1 MEPGVTPFTACP
13 ARPGQYGGRRPL
25 SRLAPRAIIPTYG
38 RDQPLPDQRMS
49 IGFLKFLGVLL
60 ILGSVGFATVKGSIT
75 GGFRYLTPGFGTS
88 DVPAAD
94 RK

>member
-1 MEPGVTPFTACP
+1 
-13 ARPGQYGGRRPL
+13 
-25 SRLAPRAIIPTYG
+25 
-38 RDQPLPDQRMS
+38 MS
-49 IGFLKFLGVLL
+49 IGFLRFLGVLL

-75 GGFRYLTPGFGTS
+75 GGIRYLTPGFGTS

>member
-1 MEPGVTPFTACP
+1 LPG
-13 ARPGQYGGRRPL
+13 
-25 SRLAPRAIIPTYG
+25 LAPQANIPTYG
-38 RDQPLPDQRMS
+38 RDGPFPDHRMS

>member
-1 MEPGVTPFTACP
+1 MVGLSP
-13 ARPGQYGGRRPL
+13 RPL
-25 SRLAPRAIIPTYG
+25 LARRASIPTYG
-38 RDQPLPDQRMS
+38 AVAPLPDHRMS

-60 ILGSVGFATVKGSIT
+60 ILGSIGFATVKGSIT

>member
-1 MEPGVTPFTACP
+1 MVGPT
-13 ARPGQYGGRRPL
+13 RPRH
-25 SRLAPRAIIPTYG
+25 LAGRAIIPTYW
-38 RDQPLPDQRMS
+38 RDRPQPDHRMS
-49 IGFLKFLGVLL
+49 IGFLRFLGVLL

-75 GGFRYLTPGFGTS
+75 GGFRYLTPGFGVS

>member
-1 MEPGVTPFTACP
+1 MGATGP
-13 ARPGQYGGRRPL
+13 
-25 SRLAPRAIIPTYG
+25 
-38 RDQPLPDQRMS
+38 PDQRMS

-75 GGFRYLTPGFGTS
+75 GGFRYLTPGFGVS